1 MVNDIRELLQSRR
14 YDPANKPVE
23 QVPIFTIQGK
33 TVGCL
38 QSYIVFSGLPKAS
51 KSTYIGAVAA
61 SAMIPVYQTI
71 WGMKLQLPYD
81 RPRIG
86 YFDTEMSSFDFYRQ
100 VDKIIT
106 LADKKSL
113 PSTFDAYSLREDM
126 PSKIRAMI
134 EQYLIENKDCSCIF
148 VDGMLDLCLDYND
161 PRETRLVTNWLKRIT
176 KQYDILL
183 IGVLHLGKGQGE
195 TLGHLGSNTDRW
207 SQSTMIVEKN
217 RDVGQFVLRPKYLR
231 SDEDFETIAISN
243 FNGQWKQVVYIE
255 PIQPITNKK
264 TKK

>member
-1 MVNDIRELLQSRR
+1 
-14 YDPANKPVE
+14 
-23 QVPIFTIQGK
+23 
-33 TVGCL
+33 
-38 QSYIVFSGLPKAS
+38 
-51 KSTYIGAVAA
+51 
-61 SAMIPVYQTI
+61 
-71 WGMKLQLPYD
+71 LPYD
-81 RPRIG
+81 RQRIG

-106 LADKKSL
+106 LAEKKSL
-113 PSTFDAYSLREDM
+113 PPTFDAYSLREDM

-231 SDEDFETIAISN
+231 SDEDFEPIAISN

-255 PIQPITNKK
+255 PIQPIPNKK